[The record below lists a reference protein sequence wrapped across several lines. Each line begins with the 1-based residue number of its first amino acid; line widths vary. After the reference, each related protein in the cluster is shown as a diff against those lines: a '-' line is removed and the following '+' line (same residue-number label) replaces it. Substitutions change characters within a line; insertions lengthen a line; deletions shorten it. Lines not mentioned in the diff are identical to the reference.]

1 MNTFENVNANTN
13 NHFSLFFYMYAILIS
28 YLVYKQY
35 DKTINKYSKIY
46 AETFKNLSKH
56 KKKYIAKNIIKS
68 NILEILSYISFPTL
82 YSVIFNYGN
91 LDNVI
96 KIAAICYVSND
107 FVALL
112 TVEKIPNRT
121 KYHHTVTTLFC
132 FYTQFI
138 SFYDNNIAKLL
149 FVYCVTSC
157 YSYNVNRFLAMRY
170 LYNDKE
176 SVELRLKA
184 IVCYFI
190 ACSLNWG
197 YHIIWLM
204 FNIGIFDVWL
214 GIYYTLICVLI
225 YDDIYLLKWLHNYDF
240 TGFESNV
247 NEYDGDDESD

>member
-1 MNTFENVNANTN
+1 MKTNTSVNAS
-13 NHFSLFFYMYAILIS
+13 FSLFFYMYASLIS
-28 YLVYKQY
+28 YLIYKQY
-35 DKTINKYSKIY
+35 DRTIDKYNKIY
-46 AETFKNLSKH
+46 EEDFKCLTKH
-56 KKKYIAKNIIKS
+56 KKTYIAKNIIKS
-68 NILEILSYISFPTL
+68 NILEVLSYLSFPVL

-91 LDNVI
+91 LDNII
-96 KIAAICYVSND
+96 KIGAIGYVAND

-121 KYHHTVTTLFC
+121 KYHHIVTTLFC

-138 SFYDNNIAKLL
+138 SFYENDIAKLL

-184 IVCYFI
+184 IVSYFI

-197 YHIIWLM
+197 YHIIWLVT
-204 FNIGIFDVWL
+204 NIGKFNTWL
-214 GIYYTLICVLI
+214 GLYYILVCVI
-225 YDDIYLLKWLHNYDF
+225 VYDDMYLLTWLYNYDF
-240 TGFESNV
+240 TGFESNI
-247 NEYDGDDESD
+247 NTYDGDDEDD